1 LFAAAETGVAATIG
15 TAIVGSAV
23 STGVATAV
31 GTAVIAGGV
40 SAAQGNDA
48 GQVLQDALLGG
59 VTSVIG
65 GEIASGVN
73 QTLLDA
79 GVAPAAAAIT
89 SSATSGALTSAMKG
103 GDPLLG
109 ALSSALNTGASQ
121 AVDALVGQAAL
132 DNLNTTSANQLAADN
147 AQLIPPSTEDVLSAM
162 GSTASDVPA
171 TSLPDVPQ
179 VAENSNPPQASDVP
193 AGGLPASFDMATAFP
208 ENMDV
213 SAPSTSDVIPP
224 AVVDSSPLPAATNQV
239 MPQDQLGDSTS
250 MQAQAEMPGALPT
263 DATDMFGEPPTDQTA
278 VAGALPAVPAEPAPE
293 VTNIADLGGGLP
305 VEALPQE
312 PYLTAG
318 TGTDTTTL
326 AGTEPVNEPY
336 ATAGAGPGTTDTTT
350 ATAPTETT
358 AQDTTTPKLPGI
370 RFNLGAATQALGALG
385 GRGTT
390 GGGLQGTQQ
399 AAGDSGIPWLN
410 TSPQMLAGQAPTR
423 SPDIIPELLAAL
435 QERGIGAAHGGSIH
449 GYAAGGDLVNTC
461 LNDALKTLTAAPKF
475 YPVKCNMLTMP
486 AVKRSPLALSGL
498 RQLQPHISGGMGG
511 MARGGLPA
519 KYREAAPDGHNPE
532 FITGLTGYY
541 AGGRGTGQSDDIP
554 AMLHDGDYVIDAEA
568 VSALGDGSS
577 KAGNEVLMNFMK
589 QVPHRM
595 AVGGNPVPA
604 KIADGE
610 VVLPE
615 SFVTALGGGDNK
627 RGARMLDQMRQ
638 HLREHKRSAPNSRIP
653 PKAKTPMEYLR
664 GVKG

>member
-1 LFAAAETGVAATIG
+1 MPAAPLIVLAAVETGAAAAIG
-15 TAIVGSAV
+15 TAIVGSTV
-23 STGVATAV
+23 SAGIATAV
-31 GTAVIAGGV
+31 GVGVVSGGIT
-40 SAAQGNDA
+40 AAQGGDA
-48 GQVLQDALLGG
+48 SDILQSAVIGG
-59 VTSVIG
+59 VTAGIG
-65 GEIASGVN
+65 SEIASGVS
-73 QTLLDA
+73 QSLVDA
-79 GVAPAAAAIT
+79 GVDSAMASVAG
-89 SSATSGALTSAMKG
+89 SATSGAIKAGLTG

-109 ALSSALNTGASQ
+109 ALSSGLTSGANQVMGALADQATVNDFNTAT
-121 AVDALVGQAAL
+121 AD
-132 DNLNTTSANQLAADN
+132 QLAAEN
-147 AQLIPPSTEDVLSAM
+147 AQFTPPTSEDVLSAM
-162 GSTASDVPA
+162 GSTAPEVP
-171 TSLPDVPQ
+171 TTGLPDVPQ
-179 VAENSNPPQASDVP
+179 VAETTSPTEIADVP
-193 AGGLPASFDMATAFP
+193 AGGLPESVDTATAFP
-208 ENMDV
+208 ENLD
-213 SAPSTSDVIPP
+213 APSAFPV
-224 AVVDSSPLPAATNQV
+224 AQEVSSPLPV
-239 MPQDQLGDSTS
+239 EPDLPQDQLVDSTS
-250 MQAQAEMPGALPT
+250 TQAQTEVPGALPAP
-263 DATDMFGEPPTDQTA
+263 DATEMFGEAPTEQTD
-278 VAGALPAVPAEPAPE
+278 VAGALPAVPTEPAPE
-293 VTNIADLGGGLP
+293 VTNIADIGGGLP
-305 VEALPQE
+305 VETLPQE

-318 TGTDTTTL
+318 AGTDTTTL
-326 AGTEPVNEPY
+326 AGTEPIDEPY
-336 ATAGAGPGTTDTTT
+336 ATAGAGPSTTE
-350 ATAPTETT
+350 PTETT
-358 AQDTTTPKLPGI
+358 AQDTTVTKPPGI
-370 RFNLGAATQALGALG
+370 RFNLGAAASALGALG
-385 GRGTT
+385 GLRGTT
-390 GGGLQGTQQ
+390 GGLQGTQQ

-410 TSPQMLAGQAPTR
+410 TAPQMLAGQAPTR

-449 GYAAGGDLVNTC
+449 GYAAGDLVSTC
-461 LNDALKTLTAAPKF
+461 LSDALKSLTAAPKF

-486 AVKRSPLALSGL
+486 AVKRSPLALAGL
-498 RQLQPHISGGMGG
+498 KHLQPRIAAAGNIGG

-568 VSALGDGSS
+568 VSAFGDGSS

-595 AVGGNPVPA
+595 AIGGNPVPA

-610 VVLPE
+610 VVLPA

>member
-1 LFAAAETGVAATIG
+1 MPAAPLIVLAAVETGAAAAIG
-15 TAIVGSAV
+15 SAIVGSAV
-23 STGVATAV
+23 SAGVATAV
-31 GTAVIAGGV
+31 GVGVVSGGIT
-40 SAAQGNDA
+40 AAQGGDA
-48 GQVLQDALLGG
+48 SDILQSAVIGG
-59 VTSVIG
+59 VTAGIG
-65 GEIASGVN
+65 SEIASGVS
-73 QTLLDA
+73 QSLVEA
-79 GVAPAAAAIT
+79 GVDSAMASVAG
-89 SSATSGALTSAMKG
+89 SATSGAIKAGLTG

-109 ALSSALNTGASQ
+109 ALSSGLTSGANQALNAIQ
-121 AVDALVGQAAL
+121 GQAAL
-132 DNLNTTSANQLAADN
+132 DSFNAATADQLAAEN
-147 AQLIPPSTEDVLSAM
+147 AQLTPPSSEDVLSAM
-162 GSTASDVPA
+162 GSTAPEVP
-171 TSLPDVPQ
+171 TTGLPDVPQ
-179 VAENSNPPQASDVP
+179 VAETS
-193 AGGLPASFDMATAFP
+193 GLPATDVATAFP
-208 ENMDV
+208 ENIDV
-213 SAPSTSDVIPP
+213 
-224 AVVDSSPLPAATNQV
+224 SSPLPAATDQV
-239 MPQDQLGDSTS
+239 IPQDQLGASTS
-250 MQAQAEMPGALPT
+250 TQAQAEVPGALPT

-278 VAGALPAVPAEPAPE
+278 VAGALPAVPTEPAPE
-293 VTNIADLGGGLP
+293 MTNIADLGGGLP
-305 VEALPQE
+305 IETLPQE

-318 TGTDTTTL
+318 DGTDTTTL
-326 AGTEPVNEPY
+326 AGTEPIDEPY

-350 ATAPTETT
+350 ATAPTDTT

-370 RFNLGAATQALGALG
+370 RFNLGAAAQALGALS

-399 AAGDSGIPWLN
+399 ATGDLGIPWLN

-423 SPDIIPELLAAL
+423 SVGAEIVPELLAAL

-449 GYAAGGDLVNTC
+449 GYAAGDLVSTC
-461 LNDALKTLTAAPKF
+461 LNEALKSLTAAPKF

-486 AVKRSPLALSGL
+486 AVKRSPLSLAGL

-511 MARGGLPA
+511 MAKGGLPA
-519 KYREAAPDGHNPE
+519 KYQEAAPDGHHPE